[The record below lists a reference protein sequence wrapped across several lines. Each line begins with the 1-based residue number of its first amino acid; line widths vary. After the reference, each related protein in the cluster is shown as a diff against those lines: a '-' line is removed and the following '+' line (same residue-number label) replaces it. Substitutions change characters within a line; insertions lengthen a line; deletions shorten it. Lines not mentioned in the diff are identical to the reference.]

1 MAPRRLWRYAG
12 VLARFPGRA
21 SVVTFR
27 DPEGAIARSGHPR
40 VRIPSLPM
48 RTMSRTRLYLTLVLT
63 GLILTPAVGVAQG
76 AAQTHTVKKGDTL
89 WDLAQQYLGDP
100 FRWPEIYRRNTET
113 VKDAN
118 LIYPDQVLVISGDVA
133 PTVGTPADVVAP
145 RDSAAAAAA
154 AVSDTMFS
162 LPSAAG
168 GGAMQ
173 PQPVYVQKPMTIF
186 NPDRFRAQRAGARQ
200 SLQLTVRGSAVRPG
214 DYLRAP
220 FLWDANGVTGAGK
233 VGAAILTDA
242 IRVARES
249 RPMQIYERLYIT
261 LPAGAAG
268 RVGDQFLTFRYGP
281 TVPNEGRVVVPT
293 GVLKLLGAP
302 ANGRAEA
309 LLLTKFEEVF
319 IGQGVIETDTLAMP
333 SGVVPSRVEFG
344 ARTTLV
350 WVYDDP
356 VVASV
361 GHHVIL
367 GAGKSDG
374 LMPGD
379 QVTIQRALGLDP
391 TGGALPPEDVVVVQI
406 TRVTNW
412 GASAIII
419 GQTDGVLEPGLQAR
433 VTAKMP

>member
-1 MAPRRLWRYAG
+1 
-12 VLARFPGRA
+12 
-21 SVVTFR
+21 
-27 DPEGAIARSGHPR
+27 
-40 VRIPSLPM
+40 M

-63 GLILTPAVGVAQG
+63 GLVLTPAVGVAQG

-100 FRWPEIYRRNTET
+100 FRWPEIYSRNTET
-113 VKDAN
+113 VKDPN
-118 LIYPDQVLVISGDVA
+118 LIYPDQVLVISGVVS
-133 PTVGTPADVVAP
+133 PTAGTPADVVAP
-145 RDSAAAAAA
+145 RDAAAAAA
-154 AVSDTMFS
+154 DTLIS
-162 LPSAAG
+162 LPTAAG
-168 GGAMQ
+168 GGAGQ

-186 NPDRFRAQRAGARQ
+186 NPERFATQRAGVRQ
-200 SLQLTVRGSAVRPG
+200 SLQLTTRASAVRSG

-220 FLWDANGVTGAGK
+220 FMGDVAGVTGAGT

-242 IRVARES
+242 IRVARDS
-249 RPMQIYERLYIT
+249 RPMQMYERLYIT

-268 RVGDQFLTFRYGP
+268 RVGDQFLSFRYGP
-281 TVPNEGRVVVPT
+281 IVTDEGRVVVPT

-302 ANGRAEA
+302 ENGRAEA
-309 LLLTKFEEVF
+309 LVLAKFEEIF
-319 IGQGVIETDTLAMP
+319 AGQGVIATDTLAMP
-333 SGVVPSRVEFG
+333 AGVFPSRVEFG
-344 ARTTLV
+344 ARTSLV

-367 GAGKSDG
+367 GAGRSDG

-379 QVTIQRALGLDP
+379 QVTIQRDLGLDP
-391 TGGALPPEDVVVVQI
+391 KGAQLPPEDIVVLQV

-419 GQTDGVLEPGLQAR
+419 GQTDGVLVPGLKAR